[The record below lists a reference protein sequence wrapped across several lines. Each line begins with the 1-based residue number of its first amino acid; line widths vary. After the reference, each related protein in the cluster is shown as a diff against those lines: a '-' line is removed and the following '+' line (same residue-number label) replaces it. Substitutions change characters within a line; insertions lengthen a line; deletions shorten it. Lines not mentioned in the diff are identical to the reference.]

1 MIYFDRKGKLPV
13 KLNLSTLTKN
23 NKKDPK
29 SFILLYNNLIK
40 KTLFETN
47 LLG

>member
-13 KLNLSTLTKN
+13 KLNLSTLTK
-23 NKKDPK
+23 KTQ
-29 SFILLYNNLIK
+29 SHLIILLLNNFNNLIK
-40 KTLFETN
+40 KFETN